1 MSLHYIID
9 GYNIMK
15 QVTHIT
21 GKKNM
26 VERDDFLRF
35 LETERPFGSL
45 HNRVT
50 IVFDG
55 HPELTLRRRESIL
68 RVIFSRDESAD
79 ERIKK
84 MVENSGEKNL
94 VVVSDDNDVKYMAK
108 INGARVL
115 GAIEFLVK
123 KERRVPIVHE
133 EEKKIS
139 SDTPAGI
146 RITRELERIWIKET
160 NETKS

>member
-15 QVTHIT
+15 QVTRIT
-21 GKKNM
+21 GKKM
-26 VERDDFLRF
+26 TGERDDFLRF
-35 LETERPFGSL
+35 LEAERPFGSFR
-45 HNRVT
+45 NRVT

-55 HPELTLRRRESIL
+55 HPELTLRRRESDL

-84 MVENSGEKNL
+84 MVENSGGKNL
-94 VVVSDDNDVKYMAK
+94 VVVSDDNAVKCTAR

-115 GAIEFLVK
+115 GAIEFLRK
-123 KERRVPIVHE
+123 KERKVPAVYE

-146 RITRELERIWIKET
+146 RITRELERIWIK
-160 NETKS
+160 